1 MLIQKNKMIE
11 RYLTQTHFTSEE
23 DFRDNLHFVVPE
35 TFNFAYDV
43 MDEWARVAPDKLA
56 LLWTGERGEELRATY
71 AEFKEQTDQAAAYF
85 LSLGIGRGDKVM
97 LILKRHYQ
105 WWISMMALCKIGAV
119 AIPATHMLTASDIV
133 YRNQRASVKAIICV
147 NDEYVTTQVREAM
160 SESPTVEV
168 LVAVNSLAQKGCP
181 VAEGFHDWFA
191 EWEKVPAFVRPEEVN
206 VNEDTM
212 LMYFTSGTS
221 GEPKMVAHDH
231 LYALGHLVTGVFWHN
246 LDEDSIHLTVA
257 DTGWGK
263 AVWGKL
269 YGQWFAGATVFV
281 YDHEKFSA
289 EKIMRMMEKYRITSF
304 CAPPTIYRFM
314 LQEDFSQ
321 YDLSALKYCTTAG
334 EALEPVVFQKFYELV
349 GVKMM
354 EGFGQTETTMTLGTF
369 PWVKPK
375 PGSMG
380 KPNPQ
385 YDVKL
390 LKSDGSPCEDGEKGE
405 ICIDTSAG
413 KAIGLFKGYYRDP
426 ELTEKVWHDNLY
438 HTGDLA
444 WRDEE
449 GYYWF
454 VGRADDVIKSSGY
467 RIGPFEVESAL
478 MTHPAVVEC
487 AVTGV
492 PDEIRGMIVK
502 ATVVLA
508 NDWKGKADDAF
519 VKELQNHV
527 KCVTAPYKYPRIIE
541 FVDALPKTISGKIRR
556 VEIRERDKQ

>member
-1 MLIQKNKMIE
+1 MIE

-43 MDEWARVAPDKLA
+43 MDEWAKVAPDKLA
-56 LLWTGERGEELRATY
+56 LLWTSERGEELRATY

-147 NDEYVTTQVREAM
+147 NDEYVTKQVREAM

-191 EWEKVPAFVRPEEVN
+191 EWEKAPAFVRPEEVN

-349 GVKMM
+349 GVK
-354 EGFGQTETTMTLGTF
+354 
-369 PWVKPK
+369 
-375 PGSMG
+375 
-380 KPNPQ
+380 
-385 YDVKL
+385 
-390 LKSDGSPCEDGEKGE
+390 
-405 ICIDTSAG
+405 
-413 KAIGLFKGYYRDP
+413 
-426 ELTEKVWHDNLY
+426 
-438 HTGDLA
+438 
-444 WRDEE
+444 
-449 GYYWF
+449 
-454 VGRADDVIKSSGY
+454 
-467 RIGPFEVESAL
+467 
-478 MTHPAVVEC
+478 
-487 AVTGV
+487 
-492 PDEIRGMIVK
+492 
-502 ATVVLA
+502 
-508 NDWKGKADDAF
+508 
-519 VKELQNHV
+519 
-527 KCVTAPYKYPRIIE
+527 
-541 FVDALPKTISGKIRR
+541 
-556 VEIRERDKQ
+556 